1 MQKDVTSMTG
11 TAYEKANK
19 IVGEIQRQLENNDN
33 PVQFLTNICEFLIS
47 QENETLKAIGAE
59 MKSELKSFQMIEDT
73 D

>member
-1 MQKDVTSMTG
+1 MTG

-33 PVQFLTNICEFLIS
+33 PVQFLTNVCDFLLK
-47 QENETLKAIGAE
+47 QDNTLKAIGTK
-59 MKSELKSFQMIEDT
+59 MKSELAKSCQMIEDA